1 MVTLIIDLMIHNLSR
16 SLSTSLGLS
25 LTPCVQGFPKQ
36 FFFLSFD
43 LPLSPRVYWNSKIN
57 CFFPTRMHA
66 PSFRKQI
73 CFGTEFF
80 SIGGTYFFT
89 LRIYPAALRVQG
101 LLIDS
106 LDLFLWWGILMCTS
120 DRKSFMYIK
129 FTHQCYHI
137 NYWIS
142 LSKK

>member
-1 MVTLIIDLMIHNLSR
+1 MVTLIIDLISQPQWITFNFPG
-16 SLSTSLGLS
+16 SLLDTL
-25 LTPCVQGFPKQ
+25 CVGFPKVA
-36 FFFLSFD
+36 FFLSFD

-80 SIGGTYFFT
+80 SIGGTHFFT

-101 LLIDS
+101 HFIDS